1 MSTCNDCYGTNSIDP
16 CATVGCKTT
25 NYAKCITYSGPDLFC
40 ATGGVKTFNFTGVAV
55 NPGTTTDYTVS
66 PTGGTGSGLSVK
78 VTRTVGS
85 LVYKVTLIASG
96 TGYTINDVLTV
107 AGATIGGATTA
118 NNLTIAVLS
127 LVPLISSPTNL
138 DTVIASLN
146 ARICLATPSG
156 LDYSVFTYGCLRVGG
171 NLSSVGSSITS
182 AQQFIEASAA
192 ALCSLNT
199 RVISVETPTF
209 TVPGCVTG
217 ITSGSSTLGQVLT
230 AYGTKLCTTTTS
242 IDMTGVTNNPCIAYA
257 FTTKPSTTVVSDYIN
272 WVTTNMCGMFQTLNT
287 SIVTVTTAAAA
298 LKTYISGGS
307 AVPASI
313 NTSCISG
320 GSATSTLSA
329 AAILFT
335 SQICAINS
343 TLASIPASSYTLT
356 WATNFGSTPY
366 YGYTFGFTNSSDT
379 LANQLGKIVSTLGR
393 LKLKLN
399 SSDFVATSDSDGLN
413 VALAAGVR
421 FACSQLS
428 SCSISSLL
436 DVTTSSP
443 GTYHSLFWNG
453 SEFVNKE
460 LIFTS
465 TGGTVGITRTD
476 NVGNVTINLE
486 SFGSSGVATAATLTA
501 GTLTNASVAAS
512 LRFPSGSLPRVS
524 KFGKTITIVGSL
536 AVNASGAFAW
546 AHGQS
551 LIMATVPAGYLPLYL
566 PVFNVL
572 ILKYTTTSGTSSTV
586 VYQGVCYINGSD
598 LTIELNS
605 PGSPI
610 SLTSGESLEI
620 FIGGNSYAAI

>member
-1 MSTCNDCYGTNSIDP
+1 MSTCIYCTGTIYTP
-16 CATVGCKTT
+16 CAEVGCLST
-25 NYAKCITYSGPDLFC
+25 NYGKCITYSGSPLYC
-40 ATGGVKTFNFTGVAV
+40 ATGGVGTLTFTGTAV
-55 NPGTTTDYTVS
+55 PPLTTTEVTLT
-66 PTGGTGSGLSVK
+66 PTGGTGSGLQVK

-85 LVYKVTLIASG
+85 TVYTVTIVSVGSAYTVGDTITILG
-96 TGYTINDVLTV
+96 TAL
-107 AGATIGGATTA
+107 GGATTA
-118 NNLTIAVLS
+118 NDLVLTVTS
-127 LVPLISSPTNL
+127 LAALISTTSTLDQAITNL
-138 DTVIASLN
+138 HQRLCTITSVGLN
-146 ARICLATPSG
+146 YSG
-156 LDYSVFTYGCLRVGG
+156 FNYSCLRVGG
-171 NLSSVGSSITS
+171 NLSSVGTAITT
-182 AQQFIEASAA
+182 AQQFTEATSA

-217 ITSGSSTLGQVLT
+217 ITSATSTLGQILT

-272 WVTTNMCGMFQTLNT
+272 WVTTNMCGMYQTLNT
-287 SIVTVTTAAAA
+287 NIVTVTTAAAA
-298 LKTYISGGS
+298 LKTYISGAS

-313 NTSCISG
+313 NTSCITG

-335 SQICAINS
+335 SQICAINT
-343 TLASIPASSYTLT
+343 TLASIPASSYALT

-366 YGYTFGFTNSSDT
+366 YGYTFGFTNSADT

-399 SSDFVATSDSDGLN
+399 SSDFVATSDADGLN
-413 VALAAGVR
+413 IALASGVR

-436 DVTTSSP
+436 DVTTTSP
-443 GTYHSLFWNG
+443 ATYHTLFWNG

-465 TGGTVGITRTD
+465 AGGTVSITRTD

-486 SFGSSGVATAATLTA
+486 SSGSSGTATAVNLVA
-501 GTLTNASVAAS
+501 GTLVNATVAPS
-512 LRFPSGSLPRVS
+512 LRFPTGTLPKVS

-536 AVNASGAFAW
+536 AVNASGSFAW

-551 LIMATVPAGYLPLYL
+551 LIFATVPGGYLPLYL

-572 ILKYTTTSGTSSTV
+572 ILKYATTSGTSSTV

-598 LTIELNS
+598 LSVELNN
-605 PGSPI
+605 PASPI
-610 SLTSGESLEI
+610 ALAVGESLEI